1 MRKGFLIVLMVALV
15 AAIAAPAMA
24 GTDIN
29 GFYRAKGFVSNFK
42 AFGSGNH
49 VNPSPADVAPTN
61 SYVEQRLRLKFSMG
75 EENVKAVAF
84 FEQDM
89 MWGDSSGQAGTRNA
103 GGAIQGDS
111 INVETKNIY
120 LWFRVP
126 DTGVDFTVGLQNV
139 TDPYRGTFLGFA
151 DVGGV
156 VSTFKFEPFSF
167 RLGGFTPWERNTNQ
181 ADDTQL
187 FIAEAKIAPVKDLNV
202 GLNFYFIRDGA
213 DVVGATSGELPT
225 TPNVNAMFVAGAT
238 AAAPAVPG
246 VTRLYMPGVNFD
258 FNAGVAKLSGFAFAQ
273 FGDRTYDNTAIPKTK
288 FGGYAADLRV
298 DANVGPAKIFLEGLY
313 TSGDKP
319 GTSDKIEGVVVAE
332 DFKMQSSSSNSY
344 AMDLQIL
351 TLNGDDLNT
360 ARGLIYSP
368 NNNRVQA
375 GYAMSGVRLG
385 STLIAAGASMKL
397 GDKTT
402 GKVGAG
408 YLRANQLAPAALT
421 GTNLNVSKSMG
432 TEVNANL
439 NYNIMKGLDF
449 GLYAAYAWLGDGYK
463 VSGSPTPDNLY
474 DAHCR
479 LNYAF

>member
-29 GFYRAKGFVSNFK
+29 GFYRSKGYISNYK
-42 AFGSGNH
+42 NYSSGNY
-49 VNPSPADVAPTN
+49 VNPTPADNTPTS

-120 LWFRVP
+120 LWFKLP
-126 DTGVDFTVGLQNV
+126 NTGVDFTAGLQNV
-139 TDPYRGTFLGFA
+139 SDPYRGVFMGGA
-151 DVGGV
+151 DMAGV
-156 VSTFKFEPFSF
+156 VTTFKFEPLSF
-167 RLGGFTPWERNTNQ
+167 RLGGFTPWERDTGQ
-181 ADDTQL
+181 ADDTLL
-187 FIAEAKIAPVKDLNV
+187 FIAEAKIAPMKDLNI
-202 GLNFYFIRDGA
+202 GLNFYFVRDGA
-213 DVVGATSGELPT
+213 DTLGAAGETSASNSAAQFLGGAQ
-225 TPNVNAMFVAGAT
+225 VVAG
-238 AAAPAVPG
+238 VSKI
-246 VTRLYMPGVNFD
+246 YMPGVNVD
-258 FNAGVAKLSGFAFAQ
+258 FNAGVAKISGFAFAQ
-273 FGDRTYDNTAIPKTK
+273 FGDRVYDSGAAKTK

-298 DANVGPAKIFLEGLY
+298 DANAGPAKVFLEGLY

-332 DFKMQSSSSNSY
+332 DFKMQSSSSNPTSFD
-344 AMDLQIL
+344 MQIL
-351 TLNGDDLNT
+351 SSSPDDLNT
-360 ARGLIYSP
+360 ARNLMYGS

-375 GYAMSGVRLG
+375 GYAMNGVRLG
-385 STLIAAGASMKL
+385 ATFIAAGASMKL
-397 GDKTT
+397 GDKMT
-402 GKVGAG
+402 GKVGVG
-408 YLRANQLAPAALT
+408 YLRANQLAPAALP

-449 GLYAAYAWLGDGYK
+449 GLYGAYAWLGDGYK
-463 VSGSPTPDNLY
+463 VSGSPDPDNLY
-474 DAHCR
+474 DAHFR